1 MDGVKIVIIFPNF
14 VSNIFKCFFRYNVH
28 SGQFFLFRFRWYQFP
43 FSFLVLIYTLSTT
56 LWQCTRC
63 LVVCV
68 YRGKMIVTNEFRAKN
83 WKVKSLEH
91 FCEKLYACQLALKR
105 TLPFFFCWKTFFQ
118 FFPVSGAWKCEK
130 RHLTIKISYL
140 QLCLF
145 FPLSL
150 SCSFRSNKKQNYQDY
165 EAQ

>member
-1 MDGVKIVIIFPNF
+1 MVEKLLLFFQILLAIFSSVFSVIMSTLASFL
-14 VSNIFKCFFRYNVH
+14 
-28 SGQFFLFRFRWYQFP
+28 LFRFRWYQFP

-91 FCEKLYACQLALKR
+91 FCEKLYACQLALKH
-105 TLPFFFCWKTFFQ
+105 TLPFFVEKRFFN
-118 FFPVSGAWKCEK
+118 FFSVSGAWKCEK